1 MLQINKGN
9 QAKEEKE
16 DDLRRMVSLLH
27 EWDERKQ
34 EGREPGTKGNQGKSY
49 VFHFHTEAQDGAS
62 STASFNQGQD
72 NSMELSCTPTQA
84 FVPLDGQ
91 EVVFNLDGA
100 TKMEQE
106 AEGGMQMIA
115 LIEGEGEMMAE
126 EGARCNTANITTS
139 EDVGDME
146 SIFQLQN
153 GDEIVIIE
161 VSTSGLRE
169 GRMDRGAEGEM
180 SPRSEEKQETITL
193 DAKDNSVKEH
203 NSVNGTEVQLSAEA
217 TRKNDYV

>member
-1 MLQINKGN
+1 MLQIDKGD
-9 QAKEEKE
+9 QDKEEKE

-34 EGREPGTKGNQGKSY
+34 EGTKGNQGKSY
-49 VFHFHTEAQDGAS
+49 VFRFHAEAQDSAS

-72 NSMELSCTPTQA
+72 NSVELSCTPTQA

-91 EVVFNLDGA
+91 EVVFDLGGA

-126 EGARCNTANITTS
+126 EGTRCNTASNAVS
-139 EDVGDME
+139 EDVGNME
-146 SIFQLQN
+146 GIFQLQN

-169 GRMDRGAEGEM
+169 GRMERGAEGEM
-180 SPRSEEKQETITL
+180 SPRSDEKQETVTL
-193 DAKDNSVKEH
+193 DSKDNSVKEH
-203 NSVNGTEVQLSAEA
+203 DSGNGTEVQLSAEA
-217 TRKNDYV
+217 TRKSDHV